1 MTKPKLMGLNHVALE
16 VDDVD
21 AAFEFYGKVFNFQ
34 LRGSHR
40 DDSGVLQMAF
50 VDMGDPFLALSR
62 GRTQERDTNRH
73 FGLVVNDRSIVMD
86 LATAA
91 GATVPEG
98 RPFNFLDLWG
108 NHLEIVEYRDIQF
121 TKSAAVLKALG
132 IAADKTET
140 ETETAMEEMRKKGI
154 CNAEISHD
162 RIWRSDRI

>member
-50 VDMGDPFLALSR
+50 VDMGDQFLALSR
-62 GRTQERDTNRH
+62 GRTQERHTNRH

-121 TKSAAVLKALG
+121 QVGRRAQGAGHRRRQDRDRDRDRDGRDA
-132 IAADKTET
+132 
-140 ETETAMEEMRKKGI
+140 EER
-154 CNAEISHD
+154 NL
-162 RIWRSDRI
+162 

>member
-62 GRTQERDTNRH
+62 GRTQE
-73 FGLVVNDRSIVMD
+73 NDRSIVMD

-91 GATVPEG
+91 GATVPDG
-98 RPFNFLDLWG
+98 RPFNFLDP
-108 NHLEIVEYRDIQF
+108 ETISKSSSRDIQF
-121 TKSAAVLKALG
+121 TKSTAVLKALG

-140 ETETAMEEMRKKGI
+140 KTETEMEEMRKKGI

-162 RIWRSDRI
+162 RIWR